1 MGCAFSSKKSKVLSL
16 IQDKSRITVSDGITV
31 MEYNAGRK
39 VFTVTVTSED
49 SIARTSSCLVK

>member
-1 MGCAFSSKKSKVLSL
+1 MGCAFSSKKSK